1 MYKKAIRKKIRFNSP
16 KGVLNLE
23 QVWSLKL
30 SDLKVMIQELHAQM
44 DKNKHSELDF
54 LAEDTIESVLDELNS
69 DEKLCFDILVDVY
82 KTKRAEARASKEEQ
96 EKKAYNKRID
106 EIIAQKQEEHL
117 HSLSIEEL
125 EKLRK

>member
-1 MYKKAIRKKIRFNSP
+1 MYKKAIRKKLRFNSP

-30 SDLKVMIQELHAQM
+30 SDLKVMIQELHSQM
-44 DKNKHSELDF
+44 DKSKHSELDF
-54 LAEDTIESVLDELNS
+54 LEEDTIENVLSELNS

-82 KTKRAEARASKEEQ
+82 KTKKAEAHASKEEQ

-117 HSLSIEEL
+117 HSLSIAEL

>member
-30 SDLKVMIQELHAQM
+30 SDLKVMIQELHTQM
-44 DKNKHSELDF
+44 NKNKHSELDF
-54 LAEDTIESVLDELNS
+54 LEEDTIES

-82 KTKRAEARASKEEQ
+82 KTKQAEANASKEEL

>member
-23 QVWSLKL
+23 QVWSLKP
-30 SDLKVMIQELHAQM
+30 SDLKTMIQELYQQINK
-44 DKNKHSELDF
+44 DKHSELDF
-54 LAEDTIESVLDELNS
+54 LEEETVDS

-82 KTKRAEARASKEEQ
+82 KTKQAEINASKEEQ
-96 EKKAYNKRID
+96 EKRAYNKRID

>member
-23 QVWSLKL
+23 QVWSLKP
-30 SDLKVMIQELHAQM
+30 SDLKTMIQELYQQINK
-44 DKNKHSELDF
+44 DKHSELDF
-54 LAEDTIESVLDELNS
+54 LEEETVDS

-82 KTKRAEARASKEEQ
+82 KTKQAETNASKEEQ
-96 EKKAYNKRID
+96 EKRAYNKRID

-125 EKLRK
+125 ERLRK

>member
-44 DKNKHSELDF
+44 NKNKHSELDF
-54 LAEDTIESVLDELNS
+54 LEEDTMESVLDELNS

-82 KTKRAEARASKEEQ
+82 KTKRAEARASKEEL
-96 EKKAYNKRID
+96 EKKTYNKRID

>member
-1 MYKKAIRKKIRFNSP
+1 MYKKAIRKKLRFNSP

-44 DKNKHSELDF
+44 NKNNHSELDF
-54 LAEDTIESVLDELNS
+54 LEEDTIEP

-82 KTKRAEARASKEEQ
+82 KTKQAEANASKEES

>member
-16 KGVLNLE
+16 KRVLNLE

-30 SDLKVMIQELHAQM
+30 SDLKVMIQELHTQM
-44 DKNKHSELDF
+44 NKNKHSELDF
-54 LAEDTIESVLDELNS
+54 LEEDTIEP

-82 KTKRAEARASKEEQ
+82 KTKQAETNASKEEQ
-96 EKKAYNKRID
+96 EKRAYNKRID

>member
-1 MYKKAIRKKIRFNSP
+1 MYKKAIRKKLRFNSP

-30 SDLKVMIQELHAQM
+30 SDLKVMIQELHTQM
-44 DKNKHSELDF
+44 NKNKHSELDF
-54 LAEDTIESVLDELNS
+54 LEEEATES

-82 KTKRAEARASKEEQ
+82 KTKQAEANASKEEL

-125 EKLRK
+125 ERLRK

>member
-1 MYKKAIRKKIRFNSP
+1 
-16 KGVLNLE
+16 
-23 QVWSLKL
+23 
-30 SDLKVMIQELHAQM
+30 M

-54 LAEDTIESVLDELNS
+54 LEEDTMESVLDELNS

-82 KTKRAEARASKEEQ
+82 KTKRAEARASKEES

>member
-23 QVWSLKL
+23 QVWSLKP
-30 SDLKVMIQELHAQM
+30 SDLKSMIQELYQQINK
-44 DKNKHSELDF
+44 DKHSELDF
-54 LAEDTIESVLDELNS
+54 LEEETVDS

-82 KTKRAEARASKEEQ
+82 KTKQAETNASKEEQ

>member
-1 MYKKAIRKKIRFNSP
+1 MYKKAIRKKLRFNSP

-44 DKNKHSELDF
+44 NKNNHSELDF
-54 LAEDTIESVLDELNS
+54 LEEDTIEP

-82 KTKRAEARASKEEQ
+82 KTKQAEANASKEEL

>member
-16 KGVLNLE
+16 KGVLKLE
-23 QVWSLKL
+23 QVWSLKP
-30 SDLKVMIQELHAQM
+30 SDLKSMIQELYQQINK
-44 DKNKHSELDF
+44 DKHSELDF
-54 LAEDTIESVLDELNS
+54 LEEETVDS

-82 KTKRAEARASKEEQ
+82 KTKQAETNASKEEQ

>member
-23 QVWSLKL
+23 QVWSLKP
-30 SDLKVMIQELHAQM
+30 SDLKTMIQELYQQINK
-44 DKNKHSELDF
+44 DKHSELDF
-54 LAEDTIESVLDELNS
+54 LEEETVDS

-82 KTKRAEARASKEEQ
+82 KTKQAEISASKEEQ
-96 EKKAYNKRID
+96 ERKAYNKRID

>member
-16 KGVLNLE
+16 KGVLTLE
-23 QVWSLKL
+23 QVWSLKP
-30 SDLKVMIQELHAQM
+30 SDLKTMIQELYQQINK
-44 DKNKHSELDF
+44 DKHSELDF
-54 LAEDTIESVLDELNS
+54 LEEETVDS

-82 KTKRAEARASKEEQ
+82 KTKQAETNASKEEQ
-96 EKKAYNKRID
+96 EKRAYNKRID

>member
-1 MYKKAIRKKIRFNSP
+1 MYNKANRKKIRFNSP

-23 QVWSLKL
+23 QVWSLKP
-30 SDLKVMIQELHAQM
+30 SDLKTMIQELYQQINK
-44 DKNKHSELDF
+44 DKHSELDF
-54 LAEDTIESVLDELNS
+54 LEEETVDS

-82 KTKRAEARASKEEQ
+82 KTKQAETNASKEEQ

>member
-23 QVWSLKL
+23 QVWSLQL
-30 SDLKVMIQELHAQM
+30 SDLKVMIQELHSQM
-44 DKNKHSELDF
+44 NKNQHSELDF
-54 LAEDTIESVLDELNS
+54 LEEETVDS

-82 KTKRAEARASKEEQ
+82 KTKQAETNASKEEL

-117 HSLSIEEL
+117 HSLSIAEL

>member
-1 MYKKAIRKKIRFNSP
+1 MYKKAIRKKLRFNSP

-30 SDLKVMIQELHAQM
+30 SDLKVMIQELHSQLN
-44 DKNKHSELDF
+44 KNKHSELDF
-54 LAEDTIESVLDELNS
+54 LEEDTIEGVLSELNS

-82 KTKRAEARASKEEQ
+82 KTKRAEVNASKEEQ

-117 HSLSIEEL
+117 HSLSIAEL

>member
-1 MYKKAIRKKIRFNSP
+1 MYKKAIRKKLRFNSP

-23 QVWSLKL
+23 QVWSLKP
-30 SDLKVMIQELHAQM
+30 SDLKTMIQELYQQINK
-44 DKNKHSELDF
+44 DKHSELDF
-54 LAEDTIESVLDELNS
+54 LEEETVDS

-82 KTKRAEARASKEEQ
+82 KTKQAETNASKEEQ
-96 EKKAYNKRID
+96 EKRAYNKRID